1 MSSTDH
7 TPTTPEAED
16 DIIEGQ
22 AEVKEAKP
30 SSAASPSSTS
40 KTAAPSPSQA
50 RPGGRLGRWLVG
62 LCAIC
67 ALLLAGFASWQFYK
81 LSSSDEA
88 EKARYEAQ
96 LSSMTAQLA
105 DLSQRVAAYDAAIAG
120 TRSAITEL
128 DEAIARLAEQDASD
142 TASDHQIPSPESVMI
157 IILAERLHAGGDV
170 SYLAPLISS
179 MPALSHQEALDDILS
194 LAGQSSHQSLRQE
207 AKSLWDAAEGAAED
221 AAPLSGLTGWFAD
234 LVKLQPI
241 TGTVPE
247 VDAVS
252 PPDPFDPTL
261 SLSALVALVMTQ
273 DAEQAALWLAKAR
286 ARIEA
291 ETKAH
296 MLMQAVMLSQQEDA
310 S

>member
-30 SSAASPSSTS
+30 SPRSETVA
-40 KTAAPSPSQA
+40 PSQA
-50 RPGGRLGRWLVG
+50 QPGGRLGRWFVG
-62 LCAIC
+62 LCAVG
-67 ALLLAGFASWQFYK
+67 ALLLAGYASWQFYK
-81 LSSSDEA
+81 LSSSDDA
-88 EKARYEAQ
+88 EKTRYEAE
-96 LSSMTAQLA
+96 LSSVTAQLA
-105 DLSQRVAAYDAAIAG
+105 VLSQRVAAYDAAIAG
-120 TRSAITEL
+120 TRSAITAL
-128 DEAIARLAEQDASD
+128 DETIARLSEIAASN
-142 TASDHQIPSPESVMI
+142 TASDHQIPSVEAFMI
-157 IILAERLHAGGDV
+157 IMLTDRLHAGDDI

-179 MPALSHQEALDDILS
+179 LPALSHQAALDDILS
-194 LAGQSSHQSLRQE
+194 LAGQSSHQSLRQD
-207 AKSLWDAAEGAAED
+207 AKSLWDTTAGPAED

-252 PPDPFDPTL
+252 PPNPFDPTL

-273 DAEQAALWLAKAR
+273 DTEQAALWLAKAR

-296 MLMQAVMLSQQEDA
+296 MLIQAVMLSQQEDA

>member
-30 SSAASPSSTS
+30 SPAASPSSTS
-40 KTAAPSPSQA
+40 KTAAPSQA
-50 RPGGRLGRWLVG
+50 EPGGRLGRWLVG
-62 LCAIC
+62 LCAVG
-67 ALLLAGFASWQFYK
+67 ALLLAGYASWQFYN
-81 LSSSDEA
+81 LSSYDDA
-88 EKARYEAQ
+88 EKARYEAE
-96 LSSMTAQLA
+96 LSSVTTQLA
-105 DLSQRVAAYDAAIAG
+105 DLSQRVAAYDAAITG
-120 TRSAITEL
+120 TRSAITAL
-128 DEAIARLAEQDASD
+128 DEAIARLAEQEASN
-142 TASDHQIPSPESVMI
+142 TVSDHSIPSPEAVMI
-157 IILAERLHAGGDV
+157 IILTDRLLAGGDV
-170 SYLAPLISS
+170 SYLAPLISL
-179 MPALSHQEALDDILS
+179 MPALSHQAALDDILS

-247 VDAVS
+247 VDSVS
-252 PPDPFDPTL
+252 APDPFDPTL

-273 DAEQAALWLAKAR
+273 DTEQAALWLAKAR

-296 MLMQAVMLSQQEDA
+296 MLIQAVMLSQQEDA